1 MALAEWNVR
10 NPIDYSASGDDID
23 TAAQK
28 VKAEFEIVYQLLN
41 RLRKFDASIGADVS
55 DPIGYQL
62 HINSSTGK
70 LYIRNGQNTAWI
82 ELGDITAEYFG
93 ITAGK
98 IGAIGKSEKM
108 GKMYAGDANDTF
120 PTEGIET
127 HDLYFDYAKKI
138 VYFYD
143 GVAWQ
148 KLLSLN
154 FEDMIDYERYC
165 VAKSEVDYSG
175 AGKILRL
182 DSVTGRANVD
192 ISGSPLRLLGYLI
205 ETANLQ
211 DDQVLVYDSEKQ
223 KWVNKPRNTNTDS
236 TINGIPVVEL
246 QGRIQHGDV
255 LVYCSRIQKF
265 IPKPKDYIQEID
277 ITETGEIHKLPRVS
291 SDGLL
296 HVNISG
302 YACGLNGKLT
312 DASNAVDG
320 DVLVYR
326 DSAGKFICEPK
337 GNSIGEGRSLRIY
350 DGTNLLGEYN
360 GSQLTNINI
369 ARELKKLILKNGE
382 TVLGEY
388 NGSTEQ
394 QIDLSSVGNVTN
406 ESIMKLQWQLVEMFE
421 GSNIKI
427 GDKVTDAVVVDFR
440 GDLSLIEPETQGMF
454 QGYHMLEGSI
464 VISRNT
470 IDGICVGNKYYLSD
484 GNKTYETTVTRIRYG
499 DALFGDVWLV
509 SLDESAFV
517 NGTAANANFQGDK
530 VWLSRAMSDL
540 KTSDDMTEEM
550 VGTGLPENGISIT
563 SVDAM
568 NNLVRVDDITGLTVG
583 KYYRVSH
590 TQSIYTYAEDC
601 LLSNISTASS
611 ATPGTYGLKFEGL
624 SLPLH
629 HTNWK
634 ISEIKF
640 VESPKVVAIHSMAGG
655 FMTNEYPK
663 ISNGDQFMVTDGT
676 NHKIFTL
683 QAIKQMNFGGGS
695 LLIQVKE
702 GVNSWDFN
710 DYDQSRMKIVPILSS
725 SSKSIGDRKF
735 ITKPI
740 DVNNAITGM
749 NITVVHT
756 EGKNVKVYLSTSNQL
771 QHAMEIIGIGTG
783 SEQEYTVQN
792 ATGFTNEG
800 LKLVF
805 DGVEQSL
812 TSGYIKDTQTG
823 ILKYTAPAGSIV
835 TVEYNYNSTSG
846 AFEELQLTQAASY
859 KNPKKPGQIIEQFT
873 ASKEIASGK
882 RVMFKAEVAGDG
894 RIEEMAVFF
903 NQ

>member
-1 MALAEWNVR
+1 MR
-10 NPIDYSASGDDID
+10 NPIDYSASGDDVD

-41 RLRKFDASIGADVS
+41 RLRKLDASIGADVS
-55 DPIGYQL
+55 DPTAYQL

-82 ELGDITAEYFG
+82 ELGDITSEYFG

-120 PTEGIET
+120 PTEGVET

-154 FEDMIDYERYC
+154 FGDIIDYEQYC
-165 VAKSEVDYSG
+165 VAKSEVDYNG

-223 KWVNKPRNTNTDS
+223 KWVNKPRNTNTDY

-246 QGRIQHGDV
+246 TNRIQHGDV

-265 IPKPKDYIQEID
+265 IPKPKDYVQEID
-277 ITETGEIHKLPRVS
+277 ITETGEIHKLTRVS

-296 HVNISG
+296 HVNIAG
-302 YACGLNGKLT
+302 YASGLNGKLT
-312 DASNAVDG
+312 AAGNATDG
-320 DVLVYR
+320 DILVYR

-337 GNSIGEGRSLRIY
+337 GNTLGEGRSLRIY

-360 GSQLTNINI
+360 GSQLTNIDI

-382 TVLGEY
+382 TILGEY
-388 NGSTEQ
+388 NGSSEQ
-394 QIDLSSVGNVTN
+394 QIDLSSFGDVTN

-427 GDKVTDAVVVDFR
+427 GDKVTDAISVDFH
-440 GDLSLIEPETQGMF
+440 GDLSLIEPETQGIF
-454 QGYHMLEGSI
+454 QGYHNLENSI
-464 VISRNT
+464 LISKST
-470 IDGICVGNKYYLSD
+470 LDGICVGNKYFLSD
-484 GNKTYETTVTRIRYG
+484 GNNAHEVTVSRIR
-499 DALFGDVWLV
+499 FGDVIFGDVYLV
-509 SLDESAFV
+509 SFE
-517 NGTAANANFQGDK
+517 NGNVGSFENGKA
-530 VWLSRAMSDL
+530 WLSRVVSDF
-540 KTSDDMTEEM
+540 KTSDDLTEEK
-550 VGTGLPENGISIT
+550 VGIGLPENGITIT
-563 SVDAM
+563 GIDTMS
-568 NNLVRVDDITGLTVG
+568 NSVRVDDVTGLTVG
-583 KYYRVSH
+583 KYYRIVKGTDS
-590 TQSIYTYAEDC
+590 SFC
-601 LLSNISTASS
+601 RLNNISNVSS
-611 ATPGTYGLKFEGL
+611 IVAGAYGLQFEGL
-624 SLPLH
+624 SLLGGNQPWQI
-629 HTNWK
+629 N
-634 ISEIKF
+634 EIKF
-640 VESPKVVAIHSMAGG
+640 VESPKVVAIHLQQRG

-663 ISNGDQFMVTDGT
+663 ISIGDQFMVTDGE
-676 NHKIFTL
+676 NYKILTL
-683 QAIKQMNFGGGS
+683 QAIQQLNFSGGS
-695 LLIQVKE
+695 LLIQFKE
-702 GVNSWDFN
+702 GVNLGDYAN
-710 DYDQSRMKIVPILSS
+710 YDQSRMKIVPILSS
-725 SSKSIGDRKF
+725 SSKSIGDKKF

-740 DVNNAITGM
+740 NVDNAITGM

-756 EGKNVKVYLSTSNQL
+756 ENQSVKVYLSTSDQL
-771 QHAMEIIGIGTG
+771 QHAIEVAGIGTG

-800 LKLVF
+800 LKLSF

-823 ILKYTAPAGSIV
+823 TLKYTAPSGAIV

-846 AFEELQLTQAASY
+846 AFEELQLTQVASY
-859 KNPKKPGQIIEQFT
+859 KNPNKAGQIIEQFT
-873 ASKEIASGK
+873 ASKEIASCK

-894 RIEEMAVFF
+894 KIEEMAVFF
-903 NQ
+903 NE

>member
-1 MALAEWNVR
+1 MAEWNVR
-10 NPIDYSASGDDID
+10 NPIDYSASGDDVD

-41 RLRKFDASIGADVS
+41 RLRKLDASIGADVS

-120 PTEGIET
+120 PAEGIET

-211 DDQVLVYDSEKQ
+211 DDQVLVYDSNKQ
-223 KWVNKPRNTNTDS
+223 KWVNKPRNTNTDY

-302 YACGLNGKLT
+302 YASGLNGKLT

-326 DSAGKFICEPK
+326 ASQGKFICEPK

-369 ARELKKLILKNGE
+369 AKELKKLIFKNGE

-388 NGSTEQ
+388 NGSSEQ
-394 QIDLSSVGNVTN
+394 QIDLSSVGNVTS

-499 DALFGDVWLV
+499 DAMFGDVWLV

-540 KTSDDMTEEM
+540 KTSDDVTPET
-550 VGTGLPENGISIT
+550 VGTGLPSDGISVS
-563 SVDAM
+563 SVDTF
-568 NNLVRVDDITGLTVG
+568 NGFVRVDDITGLTVG
-583 KYYRVSH
+583 KYYRVTKGS
-590 TQSIYTYAEDC
+590 TESAAYR
-601 LLSNISTASS
+601 LNNISTDPPTIFSS
-611 ATPGTYGLKFEGL
+611 GTYGLKFEGL
-624 SLPLH
+624 NLSGGNQP
-629 HTNWK
+629 WQ

-640 VESPKVVAIHSMAGG
+640 VESPKIVAIHAQQSG
-655 FMTNEYPK
+655 FMTNDYPK

-756 EGKNVKVYLSTSNQL
+756 ENQSVKVYLSTSDQL
-771 QHAMEIIGIGTG
+771 QHAIEAAGIGTG

-812 TSGYIKDTQTG
+812 TSGYIKDSQTG
-823 ILKYTAPAGSIV
+823 TLKYTAPAGAIV

-882 RVMFKAEVAGDG
+882 RVMFKAESAGDG